1 MYLLYMVQFNVTD
14 VRRFVSEMKS
24 PEKLLRGC
32 EKFHEMEP
40 RDIMYL
46 VARKIILENPNAEY
60 HILAGIEVL
69 LLTWNTVYL
78 QRQPEKVKRSLE
90 GDILEAYR
98 NTKNDFE
105 FLKDKKLE
113 TIDLKDPDIVN
124 RIKRIFKTFISH
136 KSIESTGASKAI
148 HLINP
153 ELFMMW
159 DNEIKKNHHK
169 LHPFYRIRSES
180 SEECYV
186 EFMKMM
192 QEVARGILEQ
202 KTINEIR
209 QMYNDG
215 IYSKEPQLVN
225 VFSQA
230 TKESLPKMLDECNYM
245 KFRQGTDF

>member
-1 MYLLYMVQFNVTD
+1 MVQFSQAV

-40 RDIMYL
+40 RDIIYL
-46 VARKIILENPNAEY
+46 VARKIILENPNSEY

-69 LLTWNTVYL
+69 LLVWNAVYL
-78 QRQPEKVKRSLE
+78 QRQPDKVKRSLE
-90 GDILEAYR
+90 NDILEAYR

-105 FLKDKKLE
+105 FLKGKKLE
-113 TIDLKDPDIVN
+113 SIDLKDPDIVN
-124 RIKRIFKTFISH
+124 KIKGIFKAFATH

-148 HLINP
+148 HLVNP

-159 DNEIKKNHHK
+159 DSEIKKNYHR
-169 LHPFYRIRSES
+169 LHPSYQIRSEFTN
-180 SEECYV
+180 ECYV
-186 EFMKMM
+186 EFMRTM
-192 QEVARGILEQ
+192 QEVARGILE
-202 KTINEIR
+202 KKMIDEIR
-209 QMYNDG
+209 QTYHER
-215 IYSKEPQLVN
+215 IYSKEPQLMN

-230 TKESLPKMLDECNYM
+230 TVESLPKMLDECNYM